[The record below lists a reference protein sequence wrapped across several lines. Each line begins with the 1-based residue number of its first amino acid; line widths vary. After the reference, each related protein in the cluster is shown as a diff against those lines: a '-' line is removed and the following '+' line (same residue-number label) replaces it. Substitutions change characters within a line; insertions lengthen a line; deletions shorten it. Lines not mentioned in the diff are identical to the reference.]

1 MQNTFTLSEFTS
13 SHSLDGVWNSQ
24 TKVVAPSQNISKV
37 VLKFTGQIAFLGYKA
52 FMDAIN
58 HPSLDIVMFLGLDSM
73 DSVYID
79 NIGLQE
85 I

>member
-13 SHSLDGVWNSQ
+13 SHSPDGVWNSQ
-24 TKVVAPSQNISKV
+24 TKVVAPSQNVSKV
-37 VLKFTGQIAFLGYKA
+37 VLKFTQIAFLGYKE

-58 HPSLDIVMFLGLDSM
+58 HPSLDIVLFLGLDSM